1 MLTGGIQTLRYGN
14 ESHRIARPDAS
25 SPYDLYLTRPFE
37 SYRVAAR
44 LPVTTTLFTK
54 PLQSKTK
61 QKTTSSSKGPG
72 SGLDSGIEALQS
84 GLAAHE
90 AAKERYCSRAKHPTT
105 TDLVILIC

>member
-1 MLTGGIQTLRYGN
+1 MGITRALLTCGTQTLHYGS
-14 ESHRIARPDAS
+14 ESHRIARPDTS

-54 PLQSKTK
+54 PPPSKTK
-61 QKTTSSSKGPG
+61 QKKTSLGKGAG

-90 AAKERYCSRAKHPTT
+90 AAKERY
-105 TDLVILIC
+105 VLIHVPNKQPL